1 MATRACAQT
10 TNRRGRG
17 YAWRIDNTRLALA
30 LLVVALGGAF
40 LLGLSV
46 GGGTP
51 ERQALAYQ
59 EHATLLPWKIA
70 SRITGYVVWG
80 IGAQVGAAVMAGYIV
95 FYMIAI
101 GRNWL
106 NLRSRQIHAKDG
118 LFPVIELQAG
128 VLYDPNRDNAGA
140 HPLITTSALSVQ
152 KTAAMKADKILIRQ
166 NDRPAIRQDD
176 AMALPQPVLNWP
188 SRVPLR
194 GLLDGPASLNDLVL
208 GVTLDGN
215 GQSHVVRGAMGDLV
229 HVAVGGSSGW
239 GKSVFLQALAF
250 QLVTA
255 LEKPDL
261 CMIDLEGVT
270 LNAFAQSE
278 RLLYPIAD
286 SEQAALAL
294 LLALNGELERRKEL
308 FNRYPGIDRLDRYNA
323 TASEPLKP
331 IITVIDEATALL
343 DNKSIEAH
351 LKELTLR
358 ARKYGL
364 WLILAGQDWKATSLD
379 TAIRNQ
385 LSTRVQFKALNASQS
400 RVLIGEG
407 DAKDLDA
414 VGRALAVSP
423 GKPMLE
429 LQAPYVNAGMIL
441 EAVKGNGAQ
450 RALDLTAVNLDVTQ
464 DDKEARIIAL
474 LTGGRLPDSKIASMV
489 YGYNNARTVEK
500 VKELRRRR
508 QNDSF

>member
-1 MATRACAQT
+1 MRSTQT
-10 TNRRGRG
+10 THRQRRRVDTTQMLIGM
-17 YAWRIDNTRLALA
+17 IL
-30 LLVVALGGAF
+30 
-40 LLGLSV
+40 LSV
-46 GGGTP
+46 GFAFILGMSINGSP
-51 ERQALAYQ
+51 ERQALAL
-59 EHATLLPWKIA
+59 EEAAAVLPWRIA
-70 SRITGYVVWG
+70 SKVTGYIFG
-80 IGAQVGAAVMAGYIV
+80 GIV
-95 FYMIAI
+95 FKVTLYIL
-101 GRNWL
+101 GSFGGYFVLRVGLNWID
-106 NLRSRQIHAKDG
+106 LRSRQVHAHDG
-118 LFPVIELQAG
+118 IFPLVRLNDST
-128 VLYDPNRDNAGA
+128 LYDANRAMGE
-140 HPLITTSALSVQ
+140 HPLITVAALEVQ
-152 KTAAMKADKILIRQ
+152 RTAALKADKIMVKMGDNKALQ
-166 NDRPAIRQDD
+166 QANLP
-176 AMALPQPVLNWP
+176 ALPQPVFSWP

-194 GLLDGPASLNDLVL
+194 GLLDGQASLNDLVL
-208 GVTLDGN
+208 GVTLDAN
-215 GQSHVVRGAMGDLV
+215 GQSHVVKGTMPDLV

-239 GKSVFLQALAF
+239 GKSVFLQMLAY

-255 LEKPDL
+255 IERPDL

-286 SEQAALAL
+286 SEQTALAL

-308 FNRYPGIDRLDRYNA
+308 FNQHPGIDRLDRYNA
-323 TASEPLKP
+323 IASAPLKP

-343 DNKSIEAH
+343 DNKDIEAH

-364 WLILAGQDWKATSLD
+364 WLVLAGQDWKASSLD

-414 VGRALAVSP
+414 VGRALAVLP
-423 GKPMLE
+423 GKPMME

-450 RALDLTAVNLDVTQ
+450 RALDLAAVEVGQAIEDDLTLSEPERVKLLDAQGASRSEIERRVFGF
-464 DDKEARIIAL
+464 A
-474 LTGGRLPDSKIASMV
+474 GGSAYR
-489 YGYNNARTVEK
+489 K
-500 VKELRRRR
+500 VKDILSE
-508 QNDSF
+508 